1 MGAGTRLGRCAAALA
16 VAAVSSSWYFV
27 VPQSRQKSL
36 VARAAEGYFPG
47 VEVEVVETT
56 EAPNRGSLLER
67 LQEAIPEDEAV
78 GEHTEEVK
86 LLREQTAILA
96 QELRLLKELL
106 QDGSLGDA
114 ISQLQMEGSPT
125 PPEEE
130 INQLPSST
138 PAPVEPPAA
147 ICLNL
152 ICAGTCA
159 FCPKSRHEML
169 K

>member
-47 VEVEVVETT
+47 VEVETT

-106 QDGSLGDA
+106 QDGSLADA

-147 ICLNL
+147 ICLSL